1 MNGHQKL
8 WLHLDAEAPEVIRR
22 LINTPK
28 VMITLFWNTFEL
40 HVSNFLEGESFNA
53 KYLVRNILNP
63 IHSLPIV
70 DVAHKQRKRFIL
82 HMDNSPIHK
91 AKVTRAKLS

>member
-8 WLHLDAEAPEVIRR
+8 WFRPDTEAAEVTRR

-28 VMITLFWNTFEL
+28 VMITLFWNTSEL
-40 HVSNFLEGESFNA
+40 QVSNFLKGESFNA

-63 IHSLPIV
+63 IQSLPIV
-70 DVAHKQRKRFIL
+70 DVAHKQRK
-82 HMDNSPIHK
+82 
-91 AKVTRAKLS
+91 